1 MIIKNVKIY
10 GKELK
15 DLEISQGLIQK
26 IGENLQGEEIFDA
39 KGLTLLPSF
48 IDLCV
53 YLKNDK
59 FSLNHLDLL
68 EKECLKGGVSTILLR
83 DVMDFDEETFILFL
97 QNLSHRTLQIFS
109 SVKVKEPLKN
119 IASMIN
125 QGAVALELESKLN
138 ANILKIAMQYALM
151 KKVPIF
157 AKCLNEDFDDN
168 GVMNDCLLSSKLGL
182 IGMSEIAE
190 SSEVAKLKEIA
201 AFYQSEVIYDCLSL
215 ARSLKIATD
224 ETILVSI
231 HHLIKNENA
240 CENFNTAAKI
250 KPPLRSEEDRA
261 FLQNALKKGK
271 IRFLSAMHCP
281 KSSNLKDLAFDEA
294 AFGIHSI
301 CEYVSLCYN
310 FLVQN
315 DFISWE
321 KLCEATSLNPAKFL
335 KLNSGEIKE
344 GKEAN
349 LILFDEN
356 VSTKAPLNS
365 LYSKD
370 TLKGEVK
377 HHLLKGEFVF

>member
-1 MIIKNVKIY
+1 MIIKNAKIY

-125 QGAVALELESKLN
+125 QDAVALELESKLN

-182 IGMSEIAE
+182 IGMSEVAE

-281 KSSNLKDLAFDEA
+281 KSLNLKDLAFDEA

-301 CEYVSLCYN
+301 CEYVSLCYS

>member
-1 MIIKNVKIY
+1 MIIKNAKIY

-301 CEYVSLCYN
+301 CEYVSLCYS

-321 KLCEATSLNPAKFL
+321 KLCEVTSLNPAKFL

-377 HHLLKGEFVF
+377 HHLLKGKFVF

>member
-1 MIIKNVKIY
+1 MIIKNAKIY

-109 SVKVKEPLKN
+109 SVKIKEPLKN

-182 IGMSEIAE
+182 IGMSEVAE

-301 CEYVSLCYN
+301 CEYVSLCYS

>member
-1 MIIKNVKIY
+1 MIIKNAKIY

-68 EKECLKGGVSTILLR
+68 EKECLKGGISTILLR
-83 DVMDFDEETFILFL
+83 DVMDFDEEAFILFL

-301 CEYVSLCYN
+301 CEYVSLCYS

>member
-1 MIIKNVKIY
+1 MIIKNAKIY

-83 DVMDFDEETFILFL
+83 DVMDFEETFILFL

-301 CEYVSLCYN
+301 CEYVSLCYS

>member
-1 MIIKNVKIY
+1 MIIKNAKIY

-182 IGMSEIAE
+182 IGMSEVAE

-201 AFYQSEVIYDCLSL
+201 TFYQSEVIYDCLSL

-301 CEYVSLCYN
+301 CEYVSLCYS

-377 HHLLKGEFVF
+377 HHFLKGKFVF

>member
-1 MIIKNVKIY
+1 MIIKNAKIY
-10 GKELK
+10 GKKLK

-182 IGMSEIAE
+182 IGMSEVAE

-224 ETILVSI
+224 ETILISI

-301 CEYVSLCYN
+301 CEYISLCYS

>member
-1 MIIKNVKIY
+1 MIIKNAKIY

-182 IGMSEIAE
+182 IGMSEVAE

-201 AFYQSEVIYDCLSL
+201 TFYQSEVIYDCLSL

-224 ETILVSI
+224 EMILVSI

-261 FLQNALKKGK
+261 FLQNTLKEGK

-301 CEYVSLCYN
+301 CEYVSLCYS

-315 DFISWE
+315 NFISWE

-365 LYSKD
+365 LYSKN

>member
-1 MIIKNVKIY
+1 MIIKNAKIY

-68 EKECLKGGVSTILLR
+68 EKECLKGGISTILLR

-231 HHLIKNENA
+231 HHLIKNENV

>member
-1 MIIKNVKIY
+1 MIIKNAKIY

-201 AFYQSEVIYDCLSL
+201 TFYQSEVIYDCLSL

-224 ETILVSI
+224 EMILVSI

-301 CEYVSLCYN
+301 CEYVSLCYS

-321 KLCEATSLNPAKFL
+321 KLCEVTSLNPAKFL

>member
-1 MIIKNVKIY
+1 MIIKNAKIY

-190 SSEVAKLKEIA
+190 SSEVAKFKEIA

-301 CEYVSLCYN
+301 CEYVSLCYS

>member
-1 MIIKNVKIY
+1 MIIKNAKIY

-26 IGENLQGEEIFDA
+26 IGENLQGDEIFDA

-68 EKECLKGGVSTILLR
+68 EKECLKGGISTILLR

-271 IRFLSAMHCP
+271 IRLLSAMHCP
-281 KSSNLKDLAFDEA
+281 KSLNLKDLAFDEA

-301 CEYVSLCYN
+301 CEYVSLCYS

-315 DFISWE
+315 AFISWE

>member
-1 MIIKNVKIY
+1 MIIKNAKIY

-68 EKECLKGGVSTILLR
+68 EKECLKGGISTILLR

-224 ETILVSI
+224 ETILISI

-301 CEYVSLCYN
+301 CEYVSLCYS

>member
-1 MIIKNVKIY
+1 MIIKNAKIY

-26 IGENLQGEEIFDA
+26 IGENLQGDEIFDA

-301 CEYVSLCYN
+301 CEYVSLCYS

-321 KLCEATSLNPAKFL
+321 KLCEVTSLNPAKFL

>member
-301 CEYVSLCYN
+301 CEYVSLCYS

>member
-1 MIIKNVKIY
+1 MIIKNAKIY

-26 IGENLQGEEIFDA
+26 IGENLQGDEIFDA

-182 IGMSEIAE
+182 IGMSEVAE

-301 CEYVSLCYN
+301 CEYVSLCYS

-315 DFISWE
+315 AFISWE

-377 HHLLKGEFVF
+377 HHLLKGKFVF

>member
-1 MIIKNVKIY
+1 MIIKNAKIY

-182 IGMSEIAE
+182 IGMSEVAE

-250 KPPLRSEEDRA
+250 KPPLRSEEDRV

-281 KSSNLKDLAFDEA
+281 KSLNLKDLAFDEA

-301 CEYVSLCYN
+301 CEYVSLCYS

-377 HHLLKGEFVF
+377 HHFLKGKFVF

>member
-1 MIIKNVKIY
+1 MIIKNAKIY

-182 IGMSEIAE
+182 IGMSEVAE

-201 AFYQSEVIYDCLSL
+201 TFYQSEVIYDCLSL

-224 ETILVSI
+224 EMILVSI

-281 KSSNLKDLAFDEA
+281 KSLNLKDLAFDEA

-301 CEYVSLCYN
+301 CEYVSLCYS

>member
-1 MIIKNVKIY
+1 MIIKNAKIY

-182 IGMSEIAE
+182 IGMSEVAE

-201 AFYQSEVIYDCLSL
+201 TFYQSEVIYDCLSL

-224 ETILVSI
+224 EMILVSI

-261 FLQNALKKGK
+261 FLQNTLKKGK

-301 CEYVSLCYN
+301 CEYVSLCYS

-315 DFISWE
+315 NFISWE

-365 LYSKD
+365 LYSKN

>member
-1 MIIKNVKIY
+1 MIIKNAKIY

-68 EKECLKGGVSTILLR
+68 EKECLKGGISTILLR

-271 IRFLSAMHCP
+271 IRLLSAMHCP
-281 KSSNLKDLAFDEA
+281 KSLNLKDLAFDEA

-301 CEYVSLCYN
+301 CEYVSLCYS

-315 DFISWE
+315 AFISWE

>member
-1 MIIKNVKIY
+1 MIIKNAKIY

-26 IGENLQGEEIFDA
+26 IGENLQGDEVFDA

-168 GVMNDCLLSSKLGL
+168 GVMNDCLLSSQLGL
-182 IGMSEIAE
+182 IGMSEVAE

-301 CEYVSLCYN
+301 CEYVSLCYS

-321 KLCEATSLNPAKFL
+321 KLCEVTSLNPAKFL

-377 HHLLKGEFVF
+377 HHLLKGKFVF

>member
-1 MIIKNVKIY
+1 MIIKNAKIY

-59 FSLNHLDLL
+59 FSLNYLDLL

-182 IGMSEIAE
+182 IGMSEVAE

-224 ETILVSI
+224 EMILVSI

-301 CEYVSLCYN
+301 CEYVSLCYS

-356 VSTKAPLNS
+356 VSTKASLNS

>member
-1 MIIKNVKIY
+1 MIIKNAKIY

-97 QNLSHRTLQIFS
+97 QNLSRRTLQIFS

-301 CEYVSLCYN
+301 CEYVSLCYS

>member
-1 MIIKNVKIY
+1 MIIKNAKIY

-68 EKECLKGGVSTILLR
+68 EKECLKGGISTILLR

-301 CEYVSLCYN
+301 CEYVSLCYS

-365 LYSKD
+365 LYGKD

>member
-1 MIIKNVKIY
+1 MIIKNAKIY

-125 QGAVALELESKLN
+125 QGAVALEFESKLN

-182 IGMSEIAE
+182 IGMSEVAE

-301 CEYVSLCYN
+301 CEYVSLCYS

>member
-1 MIIKNVKIY
+1 MIIKNAKIY

-301 CEYVSLCYN
+301 CEYVSLCYS

-321 KLCEATSLNPAKFL
+321 KLCEVTSLNPAKFL

-365 LYSKD
+365 LYGKD

>member
-1 MIIKNVKIY
+1 MIIKNAKIY

-182 IGMSEIAE
+182 IGMSEVAE

-224 ETILVSI
+224 ETILISI

-301 CEYVSLCYN
+301 CEYISLCYS

-315 DFISWE
+315 AFISWE

>member
-1 MIIKNVKIY
+1 MIIKNAKIY

-182 IGMSEIAE
+182 IGMSELAE

-224 ETILVSI
+224 ETILISI

-301 CEYVSLCYN
+301 CEYVSLCYS

>member
-1 MIIKNVKIY
+1 MIIKNAKIY

-68 EKECLKGGVSTILLR
+68 EKECLKGGISTILLR

-182 IGMSEIAE
+182 IGMSELAE

-301 CEYVSLCYN
+301 CEYVSLCYS

>member
-1 MIIKNVKIY
+1 MIIKNAKIY

-190 SSEVAKLKEIA
+190 SSEVANLKEIA

-231 HHLIKNENA
+231 HHLIKNENV

>member
-1 MIIKNVKIY
+1 MIIKNAKIY

-231 HHLIKNENA
+231 HHLIKNENV

>member
-1 MIIKNVKIY
+1 MIIKNAKIY

-301 CEYVSLCYN
+301 CEYVSLCYS

-315 DFISWE
+315 DFMSWE

>member
-1 MIIKNVKIY
+1 MIIKNAKIY

-26 IGENLQGEEIFDA
+26 IGENLQGDEIFDA

-182 IGMSEIAE
+182 IGMSEVAE

-224 ETILVSI
+224 ETILISI

-301 CEYVSLCYN
+301 CEYVSLCYS

-315 DFISWE
+315 AFISWE

>member
-1 MIIKNVKIY
+1 MIIKNAKIY

-68 EKECLKGGVSTILLR
+68 EKECLKGGISTILLR

-182 IGMSEIAE
+182 IGMSEVAE

-224 ETILVSI
+224 ETILISI

-301 CEYVSLCYN
+301 CEYVSLCYS

-315 DFISWE
+315 AFISWE

>member
-1 MIIKNVKIY
+1 MIIKNAKIY

-182 IGMSEIAE
+182 IGMSEVAE

-201 AFYQSEVIYDCLSL
+201 TFYQSEVIYDCLSL

-301 CEYVSLCYN
+301 CEYVSLCYS

-377 HHLLKGEFVF
+377 HHFLKGEFVF

>member
-1 MIIKNVKIY
+1 MIIKNAKIY

-182 IGMSEIAE
+182 IGMSEVAE

-301 CEYVSLCYN
+301 CEYVSLCYS

-377 HHLLKGEFVF
+377 RHLLKGEFVF

>member
-1 MIIKNVKIY
+1 MIIKNAKIY

-68 EKECLKGGVSTILLR
+68 EKKCLKGGVSTILLR

-182 IGMSEIAE
+182 IGMSEVAE

-201 AFYQSEVIYDCLSL
+201 TFYQSEVIYDCLSL

-301 CEYVSLCYN
+301 CEYVSLCYS

-377 HHLLKGEFVF
+377 HHFLKGKFVF

>member
-1 MIIKNVKIY
+1 MIIKNAKIY

-26 IGENLQGEEIFDA
+26 IGENLQGDEIFDA

-182 IGMSEIAE
+182 IGMSEVAE

-224 ETILVSI
+224 ETILISI

-301 CEYVSLCYN
+301 CEYISLCYS

-315 DFISWE
+315 AFISWE

>member
-1 MIIKNVKIY
+1 MIIKNAKIY

-68 EKECLKGGVSTILLR
+68 EKECLKGGISTILLR

-125 QGAVALELESKLN
+125 QGAVALEFESKLN

-182 IGMSEIAE
+182 IGMSEVAE

-301 CEYVSLCYN
+301 CEYVSLCYS

-315 DFISWE
+315 AFISWE

-365 LYSKD
+365 LYSKN

>member
-1 MIIKNVKIY
+1 MIIKNAKIY

-68 EKECLKGGVSTILLR
+68 EKECLKGGISTILLR

-201 AFYQSEVIYDCLSL
+201 AFYQSGVIYDCLSL

-231 HHLIKNENA
+231 HHLIKNEKA

-301 CEYVSLCYN
+301 CEYVSLCYS